1 MIWMMV
7 GFCAIFA
14 ATGIGFLLA
23 ERLKLPSR
31 AASRAMH
38 SMGRNRKGKPNPLT
52 LLMRELSGRLAG
64 KLRLNEYRRAQLEA
78 DLRTGDMTQTPEQ
91 FVAENIVRAGMVA
104 VLAVPVAFLSKF
116 LALLLLVVAI
126 LLYRLGSMTLRKK
139 IGARRARIELELP
152 RFVANI
158 EKTLP
163 HSRDVLAML
172 ESYRV
177 GAGEEFGRELDITV
191 ADMRSGNDEAALTRL
206 EARVGSSALSDVV
219 RGLIGILHGED
230 NGVYWANL
238 SLKFSEAGRQNLR
251 EQAGKVP
258 KRVRRLSLVLLGCFF
273 LIYIVVIGEVLLNS
287 LGGLFL

>member
-7 GFCAIFA
+7 GFCAVFA

-38 SMGRNRKGKPNPLT
+38 SMGRNRKDKPNPLT

-64 KLRLNEYRRAQLEA
+64 KLRLNDYRRAQLEA

-91 FVAENIVRAGMVA
+91 FVAENLVRAGTVA
-104 VLAVPVAFLSKF
+104 VLAVPVVFVSKF
-116 LALLLLVVAI
+116 LAVLLLVAAV
-126 LLYRLGSMTLRKK
+126 LFYRLGSMTLRKK

-177 GAGEEFGRELDITV
+177 GAGEEFGRELDITI

-230 NGVYWANL
+230 NSVYWANL

>member
-7 GFCAIFA
+7 GFCAVFA

-38 SMGRNRKGKPNPLT
+38 SMGRNRKDKPNPLT

-91 FVAENIVRAGMVA
+91 FVAENIVRAGIVA

-172 ESYRV
+172 ESYRT

-230 NGVYWANL
+230 NSVYWANL

>member
-38 SMGRNRKGKPNPLT
+38 SMGRNRKDKPNPLT

-64 KLRLNEYRRAQLEA
+64 RLHLNEYRCAQLEA

-91 FVAENIVRAGMVA
+91 FVAENLVRAGMVA
-104 VLAVPVAFLSKF
+104 VLAVPVVFVSKF
-116 LALLLLVVAI
+116 LAVLLLVAAV
-126 LLYRLGSMTLRKK
+126 LFYRLGSMTLRKK

-177 GAGEEFGRELDITV
+177 GAGEEFGRELDITI

-219 RGLIGILHGED
+219 RGLIGILHGEG
-230 NGVYWANL
+230 NSVYWANL

-251 EQAGKVP
+251 ERAGKVP

>member
-7 GFCAIFA
+7 GFCAVFA

-38 SMGRNRKGKPNPLT
+38 SMGRNRKDKPNPLT

-64 KLRLNEYRRAQLEA
+64 KLRLNDYRRAQLEA

-91 FVAENIVRAGMVA
+91 FVAENIVRAGTVA
-104 VLAVPVAFLSKF
+104 VLAVPVVFVSKL
-116 LALLLLVVAI
+116 LAVLLLVAAV
-126 LLYRLGSMTLRKK
+126 LFYRLGSMTLRKK

-172 ESYRV
+172 ESYRAD
-177 GAGEEFGRELDITV
+177 AGEEFGRELDITV

-273 LIYIVVIGEVLLNS
+273 LIYMVVIGEVLLNS

>member
-1 MIWMMV
+1 MIWVMV
-7 GFCAIFA
+7 GFCAVFA

-38 SMGRNRKGKPNPLT
+38 SMGRNRKDKPNPLT

-64 KLRLNEYRRAQLEA
+64 KLRLNDYRRAQLEA
-78 DLRTGDMTQTPEQ
+78 DLRTGNMTQTPEQ
-91 FVAENIVRAGMVA
+91 FVAENLVRAGTVA
-104 VLAVPVAFLSKF
+104 VLAIPAAFVSKF
-116 LALLLLVVAI
+116 LAVLLLVAAV
-126 LLYRLGSMTLRKK
+126 LFYRIGSLTLRKK
-139 IGARRARIELELP
+139 IGARRTRIELELP

>member
-1 MIWMMV
+1 MV
-7 GFCAIFA
+7 WGLVITCAILFSC
-14 ATGIGFLLA
+14 GIGFLLA

-38 SMGRNRKGKPNPLT
+38 SMGRNRKDKPNPLT

-64 KLRLNEYRRAQLEA
+64 KLRLNNYRRAQLEA

-91 FVAENIVRAGMVA
+91 FVAENLVRAGTVA
-104 VLAVPVAFLSKF
+104 VLAVPVVFVSKF
-116 LALLLLVVAI
+116 LAVLLLVAAV
-126 LLYRLGSMTLRKK
+126 LFYRLGSMTLRKK

-172 ESYRV
+172 ESYRT

-230 NGVYWANL
+230 NSVYWANL

>member
-7 GFCAIFA
+7 GFCAVFA

-38 SMGRNRKGKPNPLT
+38 SMGRNRKDKPNPLT

-64 KLRLNEYRRAQLEA
+64 KLRLNDYRRAQLEA

-91 FVAENIVRAGMVA
+91 FVAENIVRAGTVA
-104 VLAVPVAFLSKF
+104 VLAVPVVFVSKL
-116 LALLLLVVAI
+116 LAVLLLVAAV
-126 LLYRLGSMTLRKK
+126 LFYRLGSMTLRKK

-172 ESYRV
+172 ESYRA
-177 GAGEEFGRELDITV
+177 GAGEEFGRELDISV

>member
-1 MIWMMV
+1 MVWMMV
-7 GFCAIFA
+7 GFCAVFA

-38 SMGRNRKGKPNPLT
+38 SMGRNRKDKPNPLT

-64 KLRLNEYRRAQLEA
+64 KLRLNDYRRAQLEA

-91 FVAENIVRAGMVA
+91 FVAENLVRAGMVA
-104 VLAVPVAFLSKF
+104 VLAIPVAFVSKF
-116 LALLLLVVAI
+116 LAVLLLVADV

-177 GAGEEFGRELDITV
+177 GAGEEFGRELDITI

>member
-7 GFCAIFA
+7 GFCAVFA

-38 SMGRNRKGKPNPLT
+38 SMGRNRKDKPNPLT

-64 KLRLNEYRRAQLEA
+64 KLRLNDYRRAQLEA

-91 FVAENIVRAGMVA
+91 FVAENLVRAGTVA
-104 VLAVPVAFLSKF
+104 VLAVPVVFLSKF

-126 LLYRLGSMTLRKK
+126 RLYRLGSMTLRKK
-139 IGARRARIELELP
+139 IGARRTRIELELP

-172 ESYRV
+172 ESYRA

-230 NGVYWANL
+230 NSVYWANL

>member
-1 MIWMMV
+1 MVWMMV

-38 SMGRNRKGKPNPLT
+38 SMGRNRKDKPNPLT

-64 KLRLNEYRRAQLEA
+64 RLRLNDYRRAQLEA

-91 FVAENIVRAGMVA
+91 FVAENIVRAGTVA
-104 VLAVPVAFLSKF
+104 VLAVPVVFVSKS
-116 LALLLLVVAI
+116 LAVLLLVAAV
-126 LLYRLGSMTLRKK
+126 LFYRLGSLTLRKK

-230 NGVYWANL
+230 NSVYWANL

>member
-38 SMGRNRKGKPNPLT
+38 SMGRNRKDKPNPLT

-64 KLRLNEYRRAQLEA
+64 KLRLNDYRRAQLEA
-78 DLRTGDMTQTPEQ
+78 DLRTGDMMQTPEQ
-91 FVAENIVRAGMVA
+91 FVAENLVRAGTVA

-116 LALLLLVVAI
+116 LAVLLLAAAI
-126 LLYRLGSMTLRKK
+126 LFYRLGSMTLRKK

>member
-1 MIWMMV
+1 MV
-7 GFCAIFA
+7 WGLVISCAILFSC
-14 ATGIGFLLA
+14 GIGFLLA

-38 SMGRNRKGKPNPLT
+38 SMGRNRKDKPNPLT

-64 KLRLNEYRRAQLEA
+64 KLRLNDYRRAQLEA

-91 FVAENIVRAGMVA
+91 FVAENIVRAGTVA

-116 LALLLLVVAI
+116 LAVLLLAAAI

-172 ESYRV
+172 ESYRT

>member
-1 MIWMMV
+1 MVWMMV
-7 GFCAIFA
+7 GFCAVFA

-38 SMGRNRKGKPNPLT
+38 SMGRNRKDKPNPLT

-64 KLRLNEYRRAQLEA
+64 KLRLNDYRRAQLEA

-91 FVAENIVRAGMVA
+91 FVAENLVRAGMVA
-104 VLAVPVAFLSKF
+104 VLAIPVAFVSKF
-116 LALLLLVVAI
+116 LAVLLLVADV

-172 ESYRV
+172 ESYRT

>member
-1 MIWMMV
+1 MIWLMV
-7 GFCAIFA
+7 GFCAVFA

-38 SMGRNRKGKPNPLT
+38 SMGRNRKDKPNPLT

-64 KLRLNEYRRAQLEA
+64 KLRLNDYRRAQLEA

-91 FVAENIVRAGMVA
+91 FVAENIVRAGTVA
-104 VLAVPVAFLSKF
+104 VLAVPVVFVSKL
-116 LALLLLVVAI
+116 LAVLLLVAAV
-126 LLYRLGSMTLRKK
+126 LFYRLGSMTLRKK
-139 IGARRARIELELP
+139 IGARRTRIELELP

-172 ESYRV
+172 ESYRA

-230 NGVYWANL
+230 NSVYWANL

>member
-38 SMGRNRKGKPNPLT
+38 SMGRSRKDKPNPLT

-64 KLRLNEYRRAQLEA
+64 KLRLNDYRRAQLEA

-152 RFVANI
+152 RFVASI

-172 ESYRV
+172 ESYRA

>member
-7 GFCAIFA
+7 GFCAVFA

-38 SMGRNRKGKPNPLT
+38 SMGRSRKDKPNPLT

-64 KLRLNEYRRAQLEA
+64 KLRLNDYRRAQLEA

-91 FVAENIVRAGMVA
+91 FVAENIVRAGIVA
-104 VLAVPVAFLSKF
+104 VLAVPVAFVSKF
-116 LALLLLVVAI
+116 LAVLLLVAAV
-126 LLYRLGSMTLRKK
+126 LFYRLGSMTLRKK

-177 GAGEEFGRELDITV
+177 GAGEEFGRELDITI

-230 NGVYWANL
+230 NSVYWANL

-251 EQAGKVP
+251 EQAGKIP

>member
-38 SMGRNRKGKPNPLT
+38 SMGRNRKDKPNPLT

-64 KLRLNEYRRAQLEA
+64 RLHLNEYRCAQLEA

-91 FVAENIVRAGMVA
+91 FVAENLVRAGMVA
-104 VLAVPVAFLSKF
+104 VLAVPVVFVSKF
-116 LALLLLVVAI
+116 LAVLLLVAAV
-126 LLYRLGSMTLRKK
+126 LFYRLGSMTLRKK
-139 IGARRARIELELP
+139 IGARRTRIELELP

-172 ESYRV
+172 ESYRA
-177 GAGEEFGRELDITV
+177 GAGEEFGRELDITI

-230 NGVYWANL
+230 NRVYWANL